1 MTKNQEDKA
10 KTKKMAD
17 QKNISP
23 TQRIGSMTEDDV
35 ASAVLRVVG
44 EDVDGTYPEVD
55 SHPTSLD
62 LPRRAPVRR
71 EKAAKPTS
79 SPRR

>member
-1 MTKNQEDKA
+1 
-10 KTKKMAD
+10 
-17 QKNISP
+17 
-23 TQRIGSMTEDDV
+23 MTEDDV
-35 ASAVLRVVG
+35 ASAVLQVVG